1 MPMYNLAIEEIDE
14 SVKRPVV
21 YNVIMDLMSLFGL
34 DENVPVIFKGQSPQ
48 AAYENSDAQGRY
60 VDGFNRFSAESWL
73 TIEDYTDEE
82 NETTLLSTPVQYIDN
97 KGVFADKELKIFLV
111 PAYVNKRFNVSLSLS
126 GTEKQIERWRA
137 NIKRRTS
144 QGVLNGIHSVKYHY
158 PIPLKFMGFLVDAYD
173 MREKVEG
180 YGDHLGD
187 WLRESFIPTMDV
199 IRSGDGS
206 APTFVIRETQQPIQ
220 GWFDFGTGAPKAE
233 KADEMSRWTLKFQ
246 YTFYMDVPET
256 INLTT
261 PLVIHNQMLAAKYI
275 PQPPKMAQLDF
286 IKQHGSYSQEAFN
299 AFRFAASANEYTW
312 SVTPGL
318 SIPTFDDWIA
328 EMPNAG
334 YVAILRLLIRL
345 DESDLHKVMNLMGL
359 GEWSLN
365 PQCVHYMQTTRSKL
379 TKPYDNVINLML
391 HRGDDL
397 LDMNQITV
405 DENLF
410 VRYGRELNLRK
421 SYHLVV
427 TMCTDPNMLT
437 DTAIR
442 DLGNHA
448 CFFKYWITC
457 LYPNAPKIFGWDM
470 TKCTIGSDEDTM
482 NPDEIRNVIDIVVD
496 GKLSERPVWPL
507 VGFFAIHA
515 HKLKDYVPQV

>member
-21 YNVIMDLMSLFGL
+21 HNVIMDLMSLFGL
-34 DENVPVIFKGQSPQ
+34 DENVPVMFKGQAPQ
-48 AAYENSDAQGRY
+48 NTYENSDVNGRF

-73 TIEDYTDEE
+73 SIDDYTEEE
-82 NETTLLSTPVQYIDN
+82 NETALLSTPVQYIDN
-97 KGVFADKELKIFLV
+97 KAVFADKTLRIFLV
-111 PAYVNKRFNVSLSLS
+111 PAYVNKRFTVSISLT

-158 PIPLKFMGFLVDAYD
+158 PIPLKFMGFLVDAFD
-173 MREKVEG
+173 MREKVKG

-187 WLRESFIPTMDV
+187 WFKSCFIPTMDV
-199 IRSGDGS
+199 IRSGNGTT
-206 APTFVIRETQQPIQ
+206 PTFVIRETQQPIQ

-233 KADEMSRWTLKFQ
+233 KDDEMSRWVLKFQ

-261 PLVIHNQMLAAKYI
+261 PLVIHNQLLAEQYLPK
-275 PQPPKMAQLDF
+275 PVKMAQLDF

-299 AFRFAASANEYTW
+299 AFRFAASANEYVH

-318 SIPTFDDWIA
+318 SIPSFDDWIG
-328 EMPNAG
+328 EMPNVG
-334 YVAILRLLIRL
+334 YGAILRLLIRL
-345 DESDLHKVMNLMGL
+345 DESDLHKVMNLNGL
-359 GEWSLN
+359 GEWELN
-365 PQCVHYMQTTRSKL
+365 PLCTAYMKATRNKL
-379 TKPYDNVINLML
+379 TQPYENVINIML
-391 HRGDDL
+391 HRSDDL
-397 LDMNQITV
+397 LDMKQLTV

-410 VRYGRELNLRK
+410 VRYGQELDLRK

-427 TMCTDPNMLT
+427 TMCTDPTMLS
-437 DTAIR
+437 DAAIR
-442 DLGNHA
+442 DLGNNA

-457 LYPNAPKIFGWDM
+457 LYPNAPEIFGWDM
-470 TKCTIGSDEDTM
+470 TSCTVGSDKDTM
-482 NPDEIRNVIDIVVD
+482 IPDEIIKVIDKVID
-496 GKLSERPVWPL
+496 GKLSDRSIWPL
-507 VGFFAIHA
+507 VGFFTIHA